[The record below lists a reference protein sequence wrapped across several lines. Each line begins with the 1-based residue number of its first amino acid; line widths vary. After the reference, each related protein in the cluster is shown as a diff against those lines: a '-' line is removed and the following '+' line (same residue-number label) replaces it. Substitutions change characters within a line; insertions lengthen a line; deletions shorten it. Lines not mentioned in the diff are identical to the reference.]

1 MKLQN
6 SFRDYTAESALFVR
20 RALVAFLGILLL
32 TGVLIANLYN
42 LQIVRFTDYQ
52 TRSNENRIKLVPIA
66 PSRGII
72 YDRNGIPLALNRTIY
87 QIEMMPE
94 KVDNVQQTL
103 DALRSVVDLTD
114 DDIAAFRK
122 ERARSHRFTSIPV
135 KTNLTEVQVARF
147 AVNQYRFP
155 GVEVKG
161 YKRRYYPYGSALTHV
176 IGYVS
181 KINDKDVER
190 LNNDGKLANYAAT
203 HDIGKLGIERYY
215 EDVLHGQTGYE
226 EVEVNNRGRV
236 IRQLKE
242 VPPHAGTFFRQVDTG
257 VMTITEFT
265 HPFGEAIDSHI
276 VGHLIEE
283 GIRRFFQRSC
293 DIQTPVAPF
302 FPVTITFF

>member
-1 MKLQN
+1 MKRQN

-42 LQIVRFTDYQ
+42 LQILRFTDYQ

-103 DALRSVVDLTD
+103 DALRSVVDLND
-114 DDIAAFRK
+114 DDIAAFKK

-190 LNNDGKLANYAAT
+190 LDRENKLANYAAT

-215 EDVLHGQTGYE
+215 EDILHGQTGYE
-226 EVEVNNRGRV
+226 EVEVNNRDG
-236 IRQLKE
+236 
-242 VPPHAGTFFRQVDTG
+242 
-257 VMTITEFT
+257 
-265 HPFGEAIDSHI
+265 
-276 VGHLIEE
+276 
-283 GIRRFFQRSC
+283 
-293 DIQTPVAPF
+293 
-302 FPVTITFF
+302 

>member
-161 YKRRYYPYGSALTHV
+161 YKRRYDIPGKPWDTPQLAAELERWKLDGRDVSLLIGGPEGLSPACKAAAEQSWSLSALTLPHPLV
-176 IGYVS
+176 
-181 KINDKDVER
+181 R
-190 LNNDGKLANYAAT
+190 
-203 HDIGKLGIERYY
+203 
-215 EDVLHGQTGYE
+215 VLVAESLY
-226 EVEVNNRGRV
+226 R
-236 IRQLKE
+236 
-242 VPPHAGTFFRQVDTG
+242 AWS
-257 VMTITEFT
+257 ITT
-265 HPFGEAIDSHI
+265 NHPYHRE
-276 VGHLIEE
+276 
-283 GIRRFFQRSC
+283 
-293 DIQTPVAPF
+293 
-302 FPVTITFF
+302 